1 MTFCVGLRV
10 DDGLV
15 ALADTQIVRGGE
27 VSSQGAAAPPDPE
40 VGHANGQGNANG
52 RITRNGSSNGV
63 ANGNVR
69 GAEADPPG
77 LATGKSLGGP
87 RQAAHDT
94 GGRPRLRRHRRL
106 SRRTTGA
113 LSADRRLLRDGPS
126 RRGET
131 AMS

>member
-52 RITRNGSSNGV
+52 RSTRNGSSNGV

-69 GAEADPPG
+69 GAEADAPGQADGKALGTGHDKQLMTPEGGPDSGGTVSEAVGPPG
-77 LATGKSLGGP
+77 P
-87 RQAAHDT
+87 
-94 GGRPRLRRHRRL
+94 
-106 SRRTTGA
+106 
-113 LSADRRLLRDGPS
+113 
-126 RRGET
+126 
-131 AMS
+131 